1 MLRCSV
7 CQGTINELNL
17 GLGKKEMALAEL
29 AKEVQKL
36 LCEKRMKDGSS
47 CTCGQHKEPSRDPSP
62 AAVPIGDRAPDVLS
76 PGRRLPPIDHSHAAV
91 PKVPPKEIPKELTYG
106 ESTEATK
113 GLKAFVGL
121 NDDKILSKLLAQG
134 VQAMQDEFIQH
145 GSLQDLENFYY
156 VCYGIAQLEC
166 DMPAHVKDDIKKVNL
181 K

>member
-17 GLGKKEMALAEL
+17 GLGKKEMALA
-29 AKEVQKL
+29 KEVQKL
-36 LCEKRMKDGSS
+36 LCEKRMKDGFS
-47 CTCGQHKEPSRDPSP
+47 CICEMHKEVPS
-62 AAVPIGDRAPDVLS
+62 
-76 PGRRLPPIDHSHAAV
+76 
-91 PKVPPKEIPKELTYG
+91 KEIPKELKYG
-106 ESTEATK
+106 KSTEATK

>member
-7 CQGTINELNL
+7 CQGTINNELNL
-17 GLGKKEMALAEL
+17 GLGKKEMAL

-47 CTCGQHKEPSRDPSP
+47 CICGQHKEVPS
-62 AAVPIGDRAPDVLS
+62 
-76 PGRRLPPIDHSHAAV
+76 
-91 PKVPPKEIPKELTYG
+91 KEIPKELTYG
-106 ESTEATK
+106 KPTEATK

>member
-17 GLGKKEMALAEL
+17 GVGKKEMALAEL

-76 PGRRLPPIDHSHAAV
+76 HFICGNSYEAATELEAFIGLSDEDGRL
-91 PKVPPKEIPKELTYG
+91 
-106 ESTEATK
+106 
-113 GLKAFVGL
+113 
-121 NDDKILSKLLAQG
+121 G
-134 VQAMQDEFIQH
+134 VRALQDEFIQY
-145 GSLQDLENFYY
+145 GSLQDLENFHYI
-156 VCYGIAQLEC
+156 CYGIALHEP
-166 DMPAHVKDDIKKVNL
+166 DMPAHVKDDIKKVRAKSCLN
-181 K
+181 

>member
-47 CTCGQHKEPSRDPSP
+47 CICGQHKEVPS
-62 AAVPIGDRAPDVLS
+62 
-76 PGRRLPPIDHSHAAV
+76 
-91 PKVPPKEIPKELTYG
+91 KEIPKELTYG
-106 ESTEATK
+106 KPTEATK

-166 DMPAHVKDDIKKVNL
+166 DMPAHVKDDIKMVNL